1 MEKLQKDTLALLR
14 QNARI
19 STQEIA
25 DRLSSKVEIVAALIK
40 KMEEERLILGY
51 TAIVAQ
57 EAQQDEVR
65 AIIEVQVHP
74 ERDTGFDNIA
84 RKISSFPEVV
94 AVHLVSGLYDLRLEI
109 VGNSL
114 QDVASF
120 VASKLSSQDGV
131 QSTATHFILK
141 KYKEAGLELDKDE
154 QHERLKIAP

>member
-1 MEKLQKDTLALLR
+1 MQKDTLALLR

>member
-1 MEKLQKDTLALLR
+1 MQKDTLALLR
-14 QNARI
+14 QNGRI

-94 AVHLVSGLYDLRLEI
+94 AVHLVSGLYDLRLEV

-141 KYKEAGLELDKDE
+141 KYKEAGMELDKDE